1 MTPEVI
7 SPEPVHATGRKVS
20 RVLRILALIAG
31 ISVVVGLFR
40 IGVILYVALAVAVV
54 GLVWKFIRDN
64 RGLFGAAP
72 GRTMIGMLQGVFWF
86 IPILLAMLPGVAAA
100 WGVDVLSDELIG
112 WLRYVAADP
121 LPVDHSFPL
130 FDPSK
135 WIDWYVQSR
144 TPAPVAN
151 SRPWLK
157 VIIDPLD
164 WFLTI
169 SSVIAWLIV
178 GFAALRAYFH
188 FVARIL
194 TLKGE
199 RITMELPHYR
209 Q

>member
-7 SPEPVHATGRKVS
+7 SPEPVHATGRKPS
-20 RVLRILALIAG
+20 KALRILALIAG
-31 ISVVVGLFR
+31 ISVVVGLSR

-64 RGLFGAAP
+64 RGLFGVAP
-72 GRTMIGMLQGVFWF
+72 GRTLIGMLQGAIWF

-112 WLRYVAADP
+112 WLRHLAADP
-121 LPVDHSFPL
+121 LPVDHSFPWL
-130 FDPSK
+130 SPSE
-135 WIDWYVQSR
+135 WFDWYVQSKM
-144 TPAPVAN
+144 PAPVEN

-157 VIIDPLD
+157 VIVGPLY

-169 SSVIAWLIV
+169 SSVVSWLIV

-194 TLKGE
+194 AVKGE

-209 Q
+209 P